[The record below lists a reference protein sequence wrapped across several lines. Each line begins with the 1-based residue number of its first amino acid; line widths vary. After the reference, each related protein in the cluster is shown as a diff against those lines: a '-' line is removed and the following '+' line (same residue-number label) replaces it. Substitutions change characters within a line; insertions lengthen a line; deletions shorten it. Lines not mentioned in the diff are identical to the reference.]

1 MRIPKNAVLTLLF
14 AALGAVSAPAQSFIL
29 DQLGPAGPTGFVS
42 AFGSPGFALLG
53 GPDANA
59 IHMNGPGTTVGNVG
73 ISAGTLSLDS
83 SNPVGIQGN
92 VYLATGVT
100 IDSGSR
106 LVSGTVFTDQNSLLT
121 SAFNS
126 AVSASSAFAS
136 LAPTNTTITSITGP
150 ETISSAPGSNVRNV
164 LDLSTINLGQ
174 DQVLTLSGNASDQ
187 FILNLSGELRLNA
200 GKILLSGGLTPQ
212 DVVIN
217 LGSGSSVSTSH
228 GLNDESVITGILLG
242 TSPNSSLQFSP
253 GLVNGEV
260 ITDATHVQFA
270 SGASVV
276 SPVPEGNS
284 LGLVAAVGIAVFG
297 RCAMRRR
304 WHA

>member
-14 AALGAVSAPAQSFIL
+14 VALGAVSALAQSYIL
-29 DQLGPAGPTGFVS
+29 DELGPAGPTGFVS
-42 AFGSPGFALLG
+42 AYGSPGFALLG
-53 GPDANA
+53 GPQATD

-92 VYLATGVT
+92 VYLGTNVT
-100 IDSGSR
+100 IDSGTKE
-106 LVSGTVFTDQNSLLT
+106 VSGTVFTNQGSLLS

-126 AVSASSAFAS
+126 ASSASSAFAS
-136 LAPTNTTITSITGP
+136 LAPTNSTTSINGPQTITS
-150 ETISSAPGSNVRNV
+150 AAGSGVVNVV
-164 LDLSTINLGQ
+164 DLSSINLGQ

-187 FILNLSGELRLNA
+187 FILNVSGNITLNA

-217 LGSGSSVSTSH
+217 LEGNSSVSTSH

-276 SPVPEGNS
+276 SPVPESSS
-284 LGLVAAVGIAVFG
+284 LGLVAAVGVAAVG
-297 RCAMRRR
+297 HWAMRRR
-304 WHA
+304 RYA